1 MHQLPIKAARLGV
14 RSRASVDP
22 RDIFDN
28 LLSVIHPGRR
38 VITFEP
44 VSNSDRRHV
53 RLDAALHSCSAFA
66 SHDDV
71 ESVSLPALARLM
83 LALSQLLAM
92 PHLGHT
98 VSDRVCY
105 LLFLESLVLH
115 GDEGVHGRHVLDR

>member
-53 RLDAALHSCSAFA
+53 SRRSLHSCSAFA

-92 PHLGHT
+92 GHT

>member
-1 MHQLPIKAARLGV
+1 MHHCHSRRHARGV

-92 PHLGHT
+92 GHT